1 MVNLAVPTGDVPKR
15 TISPDYLGQD
25 SNGQLMSLQSL
36 YGAVVDR
43 RGSED
48 KLLKPIPNKT
58 KQGSADDMKRI
69 ISIRDAR
76 D

>member
-1 MVNLAVPTGDVPKR
+1 
-15 TISPDYLGQD
+15 
-25 SNGQLMSLQSL
+25 MSLQSL

-48 KLLKPIPNKT
+48 KLLKPIPQKT
-58 KQGSADDMKRI
+58 KQGAADDMKRI